1 MSTNRLISISR
12 QLQSRERS
20 SESFIFPWYEKEV
33 ILIALELLECLVYK
47 YDLKEQTSTWYH
59 ELPSNPMIKD
69 LTSVFRER

>member
-1 MSTNRLISISR
+1 MFTNRLISISR
-12 QLQSRERS
+12 ELQSRERS

-33 ILIALELLECLVYK
+33 ILIALELLERLVYK
-47 YDLKEQTSTWYH
+47 YNFKEQTSTRYH